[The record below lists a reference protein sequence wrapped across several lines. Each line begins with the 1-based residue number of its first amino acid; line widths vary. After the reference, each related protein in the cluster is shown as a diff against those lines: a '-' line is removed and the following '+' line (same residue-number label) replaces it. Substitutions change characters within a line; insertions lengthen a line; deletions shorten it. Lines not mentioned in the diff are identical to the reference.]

1 MVPETGEPQS
11 KENKQ
16 LGSTGGNVRPI
27 DRKRLSAAPPAP
39 SDWRTDQSRGG
50 ERWKSPPQKWAKPV
64 EQVPTKSGDGEGGF
78 MPLSQ
83 LLKCLLIARATPAAW
98 LAHDQL
104 KASKSP

>member
-16 LGSTGGNVRPI
+16 LDSTGGNVRPI
-27 DRKRLSAAPPAP
+27 DRKRISAAPPA
-39 SDWRTDQSRGG
+39 
-50 ERWKSPPQKWAKPV
+50 PV